1 MENSVLTMTLSAP
14 YILVYV
20 YVMFRIFGRHD
31 DHRNTQ
37 YNTVDRYCTD
47 IHYCRPVPSPTLTR
61 GRARNYGVG
70 EKKTHS
76 GVKKG
81 VGVVVP
87 FTNRHDSRL
96 TVFSNNQHIQTERW
110 SSEELPFIMYMA
122 TYFYRN

>member
-1 MENSVLTMTLSAP
+1 
-14 YILVYV
+14 
-20 YVMFRIFGRHD
+20 
-31 DHRNTQ
+31 
-37 YNTVDRYCTD
+37 
-47 IHYCRPVPSPTLTR
+47 LTR